1 MSADLLY
8 KILLAV
14 VVIIAIIVVQY
25 LFNPRL
31 NFAGKYSVPEE
42 KQDEEKELTE
52 EEKRFY
58 EEIWKS
64 KSKGSERKGTDERP

>member
-1 MSADLLY
+1 MDPDLLY

-14 VVIIAIIVVQY
+14 VIIIMIIVVQY

-31 NFAGKYSVPEE
+31 NFAKKYSEVEEPEE
-42 KQDEEKELTE
+42 KSEELTE

-58 EEIWKS
+58 QEIWNSKKKKS
-64 KSKGSERKGTDERP
+64 